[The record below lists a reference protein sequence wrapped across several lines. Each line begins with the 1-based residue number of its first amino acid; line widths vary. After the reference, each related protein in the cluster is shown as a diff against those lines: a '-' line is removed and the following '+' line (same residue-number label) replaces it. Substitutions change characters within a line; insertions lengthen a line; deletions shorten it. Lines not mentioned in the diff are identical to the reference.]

1 MRMRINNISFL
12 DFNKIN
18 EAVIDCRIK
27 ATRSTKII
35 STLGVTISSSIGILI
50 LLYVNFTHNYRLLD
64 SKSAVWKHLLLI
76 LLIIVVSL
84 LIKSDYTLVPYTFK
98 KIRSNV
104 FKGDVSK
111 LNSYIN
117 LAMAIDSKRKEGY
130 EYFFEYNGKS
140 LDYHEGVRTLFSLPI
155 KQVVKTDNPSSYEI
169 LSSTL
174 YINEN

>member
-1 MRMRINNISFL
+1 MRINNISFL

-18 EAVIDCRIK
+18 EAVLDCRIK
-27 ATRSTKII
+27 ATKVSRVI
-35 STLGVTISSSIGILI
+35 STFGVTVSSFIGILI
-50 LLYVNFTHNYRLLD
+50 LLYINLTRNYQLLD
-64 SKSAVWKHLLLI
+64 SRSVVWKHLSLI
-76 LLIIVVSL
+76 LAIIIVSLII
-84 LIKSDYTLVPYTFK
+84 KTDYTLVPYTFK
-98 KIRSNV
+98 KIRSKI

-140 LDYHEGVRTLFSLPI
+140 LDYHEGAKTLFSLPI
-155 KQVVKTDNPSSYEI
+155 KQVIKTDNPSSYEI

-174 YINEN
+174 FINVE